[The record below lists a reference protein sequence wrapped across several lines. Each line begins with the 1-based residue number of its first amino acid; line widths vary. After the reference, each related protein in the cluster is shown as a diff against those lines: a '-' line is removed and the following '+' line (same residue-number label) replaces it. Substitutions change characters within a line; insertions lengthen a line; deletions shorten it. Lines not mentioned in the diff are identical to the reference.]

1 VTLRARLGFATGGS
15 VFVLLAILGGLF
27 VGRVHASALALL
39 TGELRTD
46 ALALS
51 HQAVPGS
58 GGTPAPA
65 ALDLLDGQ
73 DLDAQ
78 FVTASGTV
86 VHVGPSGLTL
96 PMVAGAEAVARGAR
110 PGFRS
115 TVDVGGLD
123 LEVLTVRARP
133 GVAIAV
139 AAPLQGIDS
148 ELRSLE
154 LLAVVLALGGG
165 ALGGVLG
172 HWMAGRLVGPLEAL
186 GSDLDALARRRDLA
200 ARVTVRGPDEVG
212 RVASAANTL
221 LSTLEGT
228 QAAQRRLVADVSH
241 ELRTPLTALW
251 TNLEV
256 LQRSSALD
264 EDVREELLT
273 DLVSQTR
280 ELGVL
285 VSDLMDLAREAP
297 SGEPEVLDLA
307 GVVEEVLA
315 RQRGPLAGLSV
326 AATLAPTPV
335 SANRDLLARAVA
347 NLVDNA
353 RKWSPPGATISVR
366 VESDGEAA
374 RLEVADRGPGIPPGD
389 LPYIFERFYRAP
401 AARRLPGSGLGL
413 AIVRQVADW
422 HGGVARAENRPGG
435 GARLVLELPLLPS
448 PAGPERKR
456 ETDPGEMR

>member
-1 VTLRARLGFATGGS
+1 VTLRARLGLATGGL
-15 VFVLLAILGGLF
+15 VFVLLAALGGLF
-27 VGRVHASALALL
+27 VGRVHASALGTL
-39 TGELRTD
+39 TSELRAD

-51 HQAVPGS
+51 HAGAAGS
-58 GGTPAPA
+58 GTAPEPAE
-65 ALDLLDGQ
+65 LDLLDAQ
-73 DLDAQ
+73 HLDAQ
-78 FVTASGTV
+78 FVTAAGTV
-86 VHVGPSGLTL
+86 VHVGPNGLTL
-96 PMVAGAEAVARGAR
+96 PMVAGAEAVAKGAR

-123 LEVLTVRARP
+123 LEVVTVRARP
-133 GVAIAV
+133 GLAIAV
-139 AAPLQGIDS
+139 AAPLRGIDHQ
-148 ELRSLE
+148 LRSLE
-154 LLAVVLALGGG
+154 LLTVALALGGG
-165 ALGGVLG
+165 VLGGIVGSLL
-172 HWMAGRLVGPLEAL
+172 AGRLVGPLVAL
-186 GSDLDALARRRDLA
+186 GSELDALARRRDLS
-200 ARVTVRGPDEVG
+200 ARVAVRGPDEVG
-212 RVASAANTL
+212 RVASTANTL

-256 LQRSSALD
+256 LERSSALD
-264 EDVREELLT
+264 DDVREELLA

-285 VSDLMDLAREAP
+285 VSDLMDLAREEP
-297 SGEPEVLDLA
+297 PGEPEELDLA

-326 AATLAPTPV
+326 EATLTPTPV
-335 SANRDLLARAVA
+335 RANRDLLARAVT

-366 VESDGEAA
+366 VDSGDGVA
-374 RLEVADRGPGIPPGD
+374 RLEVADRGAGIPPGD

-401 AARRLPGSGLGL
+401 AARRMPGSGLGL

-422 HGGVARAENRPGG
+422 HNGVVRAENRPGG
-435 GARLVLELPLLPS
+435 GARLVLELPLLGAE
-448 PAGPERKR
+448 AGPARNR
-456 ETDPGEMR
+456 ETRPDAMR